1 MRKNQS
7 YYLFDGYYSPDL
19 STLISKQFEEHS
31 VLESSYYKFPHPLHR
46 SKPDHSRTFLRER
59 KDSKSVMCTVKF
71 IERYVPIVAFDRQ
84 FSFFLPPF
92 PRRVC
97 NNNCTLLKRKIRFH
111 SRRSNPPH
119 SLPISCSPLFVSPSL
134 PHSKSS
140 ISHSGTNSYLEI
152 IKTHFHDIMALF
164 TVPYL

>member
-1 MRKNQS
+1 MSYSNLLDRYDFHWSKKCERKIDKRTGVRKNQS

-71 IERYVPIVAFDRQ
+71 IERYV
-84 FSFFLPPF
+84 
-92 PRRVC
+92 
-97 NNNCTLLKRKIRFH
+97 CTIEYSRLLKLSFMFCWFWVFRRFVVYFCKYFML
-111 SRRSNPPH
+111 S
-119 SLPISCSPLFVSPSL
+119 
-134 PHSKSS
+134 
-140 ISHSGTNSYLEI
+140 
-152 IKTHFHDIMALF
+152 
-164 TVPYL
+164 